1 MPHRAGVPKADL
13 LFVVLVW
20 LGFPIGG
27 MAEEWA
33 EEVISPSRS
42 HGLNLQASRTIS
54 YGARMPQRSII
65 AALHLFA
72 KKTLDEGSVI
82 KLEIPQGNYPTV

>member
-33 EEVISPSRS
+33 EEVISLYLGTNDDS
-42 HGLNLQASRTIS
+42 
-54 YGARMPQRSII
+54 
-65 AALHLFA
+65 
-72 KKTLDEGSVI
+72 
-82 KLEIPQGNYPTV
+82 